1 MAYSMDL
8 RKRVVAAYEKEQNY
22 AKIGRDFSVSAGTVR
37 NWVED
42 IEPCAV
48 ETRGRPPALNEGDL
62 RRLEQLALRHCDA
75 SEVELAAM
83 LAPQGQEPLHRSI
96 INRALHKLDLSV
108 KKRRGARA
116 SRTEKTSKTPEESG

>member
-8 RKRVVAAYEKEQNY
+8 RLRVVAAYEKEQNY
-22 AKIGRDFSVSAGTVR
+22 SKVARTFSVSAKTVK
-37 NWVED
+37 NWVEN

-48 ETRGRPPALNEGDL
+48 ETRGRPPALDEDDL
-62 RRLEQLALRHCDA
+62 KRLEQLALRHPDA

-83 LAPQGQEPLHRSI
+83 LAPSGQMPLHRSI
-96 INRALHKLDLSV
+96 INRALRKMDLSV

-116 SRTEKTSKTPEESG
+116 SSSEKTSKTREGNG